1 MRRPVFLLMH
11 YFTAVLLSLPWIVPA
26 LVTYFRLR
34 HSRSLDDESDVPLAN
49 PPLVSVIVPARNEAH
64 NIARCVS
71 SILSTT
77 YPNLELIVV
86 DDSSTDDTAAI
97 AREAAGGD
105 SRARVITSP
114 PLPDG
119 WFGKQWACAT
129 GAKVARGSVLQFTDA
144 DTVHGADLVTRS
156 TNAMRAARAQLFS
169 VAGRQELGGFWEKVI
184 QPQIFTIL
192 SMRYGGTESVS
203 QATSVNNK
211 IANGQ
216 CIFVTHD
223 SYDAIGGHG
232 SVRSS
237 VAEDLML
244 AQRFFAARKR
254 VVLMLGVN
262 QLSTRMYASLGEI
275 IRGWQKNVFAGGLDS
290 VPFGSIGRTLFPLV
304 LLLPPLMQLL
314 PALVL
319 VLGVFGSATPDI
331 VLWATISSLATLIW
345 WLVVYHTVGESP
357 LYALLYPLGALVLL
371 YIFVTAVM
379 RGRRV
384 TWKGRTYVSE

>member
-1 MRRPVFLLMH
+1 MH
-11 YFTAVLLSLPWIVPA
+11 YFVAVVLALPWIVPP

-34 HSRSLDDESDVPLAN
+34 RSRSLDDESSIPLQN

-64 NIARCVS
+64 NIARCMS
-71 SILSTT
+71 SILATT

-86 DDSSTDDTAAI
+86 DDSSTDETAAI
-97 AREAAGGD
+97 ARETAAGD
-105 SRARVITSP
+105 QRVRVVTSP

-144 DTVHGADLVTRS
+144 DTVHAPDLVTRS
-156 TNAMRAARAQLFS
+156 TNAMRGARAQLFS

-192 SMRYGGTESVS
+192 SMRYGGTESITE
-203 QATSVNNK
+203 ATSVSNK

-232 SVRSS
+232 AVRSS

-275 IRGWQKNVFAGGLDS
+275 IAGWRKNVFAGGLDA
-290 VPFGSIGRTLFPLV
+290 VPFGRIGRTFFPLA
-304 LLLPPLMQLL
+304 LLLPPLMQIF
-314 PALVL
+314 PVL
-319 VLGVFGSATPDI
+319 VLIFGALGHISSPI
-331 VLWATISSLATLIW
+331 ILWAAISTAVTLVW
-345 WLVVYHTVGESP
+345 WLVVYVTIGENP
-357 LYALLYPLGALVLL
+357 LYVLLYPLGALVLL
-371 YIFVTAVM
+371 YIFVTAVI

>member
-1 MRRPVFLLMH
+1 MH
-11 YFTAVLLSLPWIVPA
+11 YFAAILLSLPWIVPP

-34 HSRSLDDESDVPLAN
+34 HSRSLDDESAIPLAN

-86 DDSSTDDTAAI
+86 DDSSTDETVSI
-97 AREAAGGD
+97 AREAAAGD
-105 SRARVITSP
+105 PRARVIASP
-114 PLPDG
+114 PLPEG

-156 TNAMRAARAQLFS
+156 TNAMRGARAQLFS

-192 SMRYGGTESVS
+192 SMRYGGTESITE
-203 QATSVNNK
+203 ATSVSNK

-223 SYDAIGGHG
+223 SYDSIGGHG

-254 VVLMLGVN
+254 VVLMLGVD

-275 IRGWQKNVFAGGLDS
+275 ITGWRKNVFAGGLDS
-290 VPFGSIGRTLFPLV
+290 VPFGRIGRTIFPLV

-314 PALVL
+314 PLLVL
-319 VLGVFGSATPDI
+319 ILSPLGDATPGI
-331 VLWATISSLATLIW
+331 MLWATIATVAILLW
-345 WLVVYHTVGESP
+345 WIVVYVTIGENP
-357 LYALLYPLGALVLL
+357 LYALVYPLGALVLL
-371 YIFVTAVM
+371 YIFVTAVI

-384 TWKGRTYVSE
+384 TWKGRTYLSE

>member
-1 MRRPVFLLMH
+1 MH
-11 YFTAVLLSLPWIVPA
+11 YFIAILLSLPWIVPP

-34 HSRSLDDESDVPLAN
+34 RSRSLDSESAIPLEN

-77 YPNLELIVV
+77 YPNIELIVV
-86 DDSSTDDTAAI
+86 DDSSADETVAI
-97 AREAAGGD
+97 AREAAAGD
-105 SRARVITSP
+105 PRARVITSP
-114 PLPDG
+114 PLPEG

-144 DTVHGADLVTRS
+144 DTVHSADLVTRS
-156 TNAMRAARAQLFS
+156 TNAMRDARAQLFS

-192 SMRYGGTESVS
+192 SMRYGGTESITE
-203 QATSVNNK
+203 ATSVSNK

-232 SVRSS
+232 AVRSS

-275 IRGWQKNVFAGGLDS
+275 TRGWRKNVFAGGLDS
-290 VPFGSIGRTLFPLV
+290 VPFGRIGRTFFPLV

-314 PALVL
+314 PGLVL
-319 VLGVFGSATPDI
+319 ILGALGHVSPEI
-331 VLWATISSLATLIW
+331 ILWAAISGVATLIW
-345 WLVVYHTVGESP
+345 WLVVYITISENP
-357 LYALLYPLGALVLL
+357 LYALLYPLGAVVLL
-371 YIFVTAVM
+371 YIFVTAVI

-384 TWKGRTYVSE
+384 TWKGRTYLSE

>member
-1 MRRPVFLLMH
+1 MH
-11 YFTAVLLSLPWIVPA
+11 YFTAILLSLPWIVPP
-26 LVTYFRLR
+26 LITYFRLR
-34 HSRSLDDESDVPLAN
+34 HSRSLDDESNIPLTNA
-49 PPLVSVIVPARNEAH
+49 PLVSVIVPARNEAH

-71 SILSTT
+71 SILATT

-86 DDSSTDDTAAI
+86 DDSSADETAAI
-97 AREAAGGD
+97 AREAAAGD
-105 SRARVITSP
+105 PRARVITSP

-144 DTVHGADLVTRS
+144 DTVHAADLVTRS
-156 TNAMRAARAQLFS
+156 TNAMRGARAQLFS

-192 SMRYGGTESVS
+192 SMRYGGTESVT
-203 QATSVNNK
+203 QATSVSNK

-223 SYDAIGGHG
+223 SYNAIGGHG

-275 IRGWQKNVFAGGLDS
+275 ITGWRKNVFAGGLDS
-290 VPFGSIGRTLFPLV
+290 VPFGRVGRTFFPLV

-314 PALVL
+314 PVL
-319 VLGVFGSATPDI
+319 MLILGGLGHVTPDI
-331 VLWATISSLATLIW
+331 MLWAAISTVATVLW
-345 WLVVYHTVGESP
+345 WLVVYVTVGENP
-357 LYALLYPLGALVLL
+357 LYALVYPLGALVLL
-371 YIFVTAVM
+371 YIFVTAVI

-384 TWKGRTYVSE
+384 TWKGRTYLSE

>member
-1 MRRPVFLLMH
+1 MH
-11 YFTAVLLSLPWIVPA
+11 SFAAALLSLPWIVPP
-26 LVTYFRLR
+26 LVTYFRLH
-34 HSRSLDDESDVPLAN
+34 HSRSLDDESGVPLTNA
-49 PPLVSVIVPARNEAH
+49 PLVSVIVPARNEAH
-64 NIARCVS
+64 NIARCMS

-86 DDSSTDDTAAI
+86 DDSSTDETAAI
-97 AREAAGGD
+97 ARAAAVGD
-105 SRARVITSP
+105 PRARVITSP

-144 DTVHGADLVTRS
+144 DTVHSADLVTRS
-156 TNAMRAARAQLFS
+156 TNAMRGARAQLFS

-203 QATSVNNK
+203 EATSVSNK

-232 SVRSS
+232 AVRSS

-275 IRGWQKNVFAGGLDS
+275 IRGWRKNVFAGGLDS
-290 VPFGSIGRTLFPLV
+290 VPFGKVGRTFFPLV

-314 PALVL
+314 PVL
-319 VLGVFGSATPDI
+319 VLILGPIGHATPGML
-331 VLWATISSLATLIW
+331 LWATIASFATLTW
-345 WLVVYHTVGESP
+345 WLVVYVTIGENP

-371 YIFVTAVM
+371 YIFVTAVI

-384 TWKGRTYVSE
+384 TWKGRTYLSG

>member
-1 MRRPVFLLMH
+1 MH
-11 YFTAVLLSLPWIVPA
+11 YLIALLWSLPWIIPPV
-26 LVTYFRLR
+26 VTWLRLR
-34 HSRSLDDESDVPLAN
+34 HSRSLDEESDISAPN

-86 DDSSTDDTAAI
+86 DDSSTDETAQI
-97 AREAAGGD
+97 ARDAAAGD
-105 SRARVITSP
+105 SRARVITCP
-114 PLPDG
+114 PLPEG

-156 TNAMRAARAQLFS
+156 INAMRQARAQLFS

-184 QPQIFTIL
+184 QPQVFAIL
-192 SMRYGGTESVS
+192 SMRYGGTESVT
-203 QATSVNNK
+203 QATRVSNK

-223 SYDAIGGHG
+223 SYDAIGGHA
-232 SVRSS
+232 SVRTS

-244 AQRFFAARKR
+244 AQKFFAARKR
-254 VVLMLGVN
+254 VVMMLGLN
-262 QLSTRMYASLGEI
+262 QLSTRMYGSLREI
-275 IRGWQKNVFAGGLDS
+275 VNGWQKNVFAGGLDA
-290 VPFGSIGRTLFPLV
+290 VPFGRIGRIFFPLI
-304 LLLPPLMQLL
+304 LLMPPLMELLPPL
-314 PALVL
+314 ALVL
-319 VLGVFGSATPDI
+319 AAFEPAGSTLL
-331 VLWATISSLATLIW
+331 LWAAISCAATLVW
-345 WLVVYHTVGESP
+345 WIVVYATIGESP
-357 LYALLYPLGALVLL
+357 LYALAYPLGALVLL
-371 YIFVTAVM
+371 YIFLTAVI

-384 TWKGRTYVSE
+384 SWKGRTYISQ

>member
-1 MRRPVFLLMH
+1 MH
-11 YFTAVLLSLPWIVPA
+11 YFKAILFSLPWIVPT

-34 HSRSLDDESDVPLAN
+34 RSRSLDDESSIPLAN

-86 DDSSTDDTAAI
+86 DDSSTDETVAI
-97 AREAAGGD
+97 ARDAAAGD
-105 SRARVITSP
+105 PRARVITSP

-119 WFGKQWACAT
+119 WFGKQWACAA

-156 TNAMRAARAQLFS
+156 TNAMRGARAQLFS

-192 SMRYGGTESVS
+192 SMRYGGTESVT
-203 QATSVNNK
+203 QATSVSDK

-223 SYDAIGGHG
+223 SYNSIGGHG

-254 VVLMLGVN
+254 VVLMLGIN

-275 IRGWQKNVFAGGLDS
+275 ITGWRKNVFAGGLDS
-290 VPFGSIGRTLFPLV
+290 VPFGRIGRTFFPLV

-314 PALVL
+314 PVL
-319 VLGVFGSATPDI
+319 VLILSPLGHATPGI
-331 VLWATISSLATLIW
+331 MLWATIATVATLVW
-345 WLVVYHTVGESP
+345 WIVVYVTVGENP
-357 LYALLYPLGALVLL
+357 LYALAYPLGALVLL
-371 YIFVTAVM
+371 YIFVTAVI

-384 TWKGRTYVSE
+384 TWKGRTYLSD

>member
-1 MRRPVFLLMH
+1 MH
-11 YFTAVLLSLPWIVPA
+11 YFAAILLSLPWIVPP

-34 HSRSLDDESDVPLAN
+34 HSRSLDDESVIPLAN

-86 DDSSTDDTAAI
+86 DDSSTDETVSI
-97 AREAAGGD
+97 AREAVAGD
-105 SRARVITSP
+105 PRARVITSP
-114 PLPDG
+114 PLPEG

-156 TNAMRAARAQLFS
+156 TNAMRGARAQLFS

-192 SMRYGGTESVS
+192 SLRYGGTESITE
-203 QATSVNNK
+203 ATSVSNK

-223 SYDAIGGHG
+223 SYDSIGGHG

-254 VVLMLGVN
+254 VVLMLGVD

-275 IRGWQKNVFAGGLDS
+275 ITGWRKNVFAGGLDS
-290 VPFGSIGRTLFPLV
+290 VPFGRIGRTIFPLV

-314 PALVL
+314 PLLVL
-319 VLGVFGSATPDI
+319 ILSPLGHATPGI
-331 VLWATISSLATLIW
+331 MLWATIATVATLLW
-345 WLVVYHTVGESP
+345 WIVVYVTIGENP
-357 LYALLYPLGALVLL
+357 LYALVYPLGALVLL
-371 YIFVTAVM
+371 YIFVTAVI

-384 TWKGRTYVSE
+384 TWKGRTYLSE

>member
-1 MRRPVFLLMH
+1 MH
-11 YFTAVLLSLPWIVPA
+11 SFAAALLSLPWIVPP
-26 LVTYFRLR
+26 LVTYFRLH
-34 HSRSLDDESDVPLAN
+34 HSRSLDDESGVPLTNA
-49 PPLVSVIVPARNEAH
+49 PLVSVIVPARNEAH
-64 NIARCVS
+64 NIARCMS

-86 DDSSTDDTAAI
+86 DDSSTDETAAI
-97 AREAAGGD
+97 ARAAAAGD
-105 SRARVITSP
+105 PRARVITSP

-144 DTVHGADLVTRS
+144 DTVHSADLVTRS
-156 TNAMRAARAQLFS
+156 TNAMRGARAQLFS

-203 QATSVNNK
+203 EATSVSNK

-232 SVRSS
+232 AVRSS

-275 IRGWQKNVFAGGLDS
+275 IRGWRKNVFAGGLDS
-290 VPFGSIGRTLFPLV
+290 VPFGKVGRTFFPLV

-314 PALVL
+314 PVL
-319 VLGVFGSATPDI
+319 VLILGPIGHATPGML
-331 VLWATISSLATLIW
+331 LWATIASFATLTW
-345 WLVVYHTVGESP
+345 WLVVYVTIGENP

-371 YIFVTAVM
+371 YIFVTAVI

-384 TWKGRTYVSE
+384 TWKGRTYLSG

>member
-1 MRRPVFLLMH
+1 MH
-11 YFTAVLLSLPWIVPA
+11 SPGAILWSLPWIIPPV
-26 LVTYFRLR
+26 VTYFRLR
-34 HSRSLDDESDVPLAN
+34 HSRSLDEESDVPPEN

-64 NIARCVS
+64 NIARCVT

-86 DDSSTDDTAAI
+86 DDSSTDGTAQI
-97 AREAAGGD
+97 ARDAAERD
-105 SRARVITSP
+105 PRARMVMSP

-129 GAKVARGSVLQFTDA
+129 GAKIARGSVLQFTDA

-156 TNAMRAARAQLFS
+156 MNAMRRTRAQLFS

-192 SMRYGGTESVS
+192 SMRYGGTESVTK
-203 QATSVNNK
+203 ATSVSNK

-223 SYDAIGGHG
+223 SYNAIGGHA
-232 SVRSS
+232 SVRTS
-237 VAEDLML
+237 VAEDMML

-254 VVLMLGVN
+254 VVLILGLN

-275 IRGWQKNVFAGGLDS
+275 ISGWRKNVFAGGLDS
-290 VPFGSIGRTLFPLV
+290 MPFGKVGHTLFPLF
-304 LLLPPLMQLL
+304 LLMPPLLELLPPL
-314 PALVL
+314 ALVL
-319 VLGVFGSATPDI
+319 AAFGLATSGTLM
-331 VLWATISSLATLIW
+331 LWAAISGGMTLLW
-345 WLVVYHTVGESP
+345 WIVVYVMIRESP
-357 LYALLYPLGALVLL
+357 LYALVYPLGALILL
-371 YIFVTAVM
+371 YIFFTAVI

-384 TWKGRTYVSE
+384 SWKGRTYLSQ